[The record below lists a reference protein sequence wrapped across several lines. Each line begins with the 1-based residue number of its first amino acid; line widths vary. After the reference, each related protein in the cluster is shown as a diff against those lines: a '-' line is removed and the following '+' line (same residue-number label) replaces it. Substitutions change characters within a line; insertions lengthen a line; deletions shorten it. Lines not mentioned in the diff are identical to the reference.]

1 MMKKR
6 LSFVLIALGL
16 ASVAYAQKGSTP
28 LWTVAASGG
37 TAKIEGDIELSWTV
51 GQPVT
56 ESVTKNGLMLT
67 QGFQQ
72 GTITFVEQA
81 ENEENKTGI
90 NELQYTEAAKR
101 LDVSLFPNPTKSA
114 FNVMLASTE
123 TNEAVRTIIEIV
135 DVGGRLVRSEV
146 AMIIPGQPYTISV
159 EPLQPGMYMVLLRS
173 AEKSRVV
180 KMMKE

>member
-37 TAKIEGDIELSWTV
+37 TAKEGDIELSWTV

>member
-1 MMKKR
+1 MKKR

-37 TAKIEGDIELSWTV
+37 TAIAGDIELSWTV
-51 GQPVT
+51 GQSVT
-56 ESVTKNGLMLT
+56 ETVTKNGFMLT

-90 NELQYTEAAKR
+90 NELQYTEAAKC

>member
-37 TAKIEGDIELSWTV
+37 TAKIEGNIELSWTV

-56 ESVTKNGLMLT
+56 ESVTKNGFMLT

-81 ENEENKTGI
+81 ENKTGI